1 MKNEF
6 HDRSFYLHSL
16 TTLGSMSNQI
26 TILFANVIN
35 IINKYRLFTSLV
47 IIFLGIIISDV
58 MFHYF
63 YPQIIS
69 LIEYLFGLGK
79 ESHDAVDLTFAP
91 EIWGGVLATVLGTL
105 IIVIAIAAE
114 STPKL
119 MDLFVKDWVSLL
131 FIWFLIIASIHAT
144 IIMYYFGPMERLSSV
159 ILNTYIYLPISS
171 MLSLPYIFYILLYSK
186 TDNVIKK
193 LYSLNIDDINR
204 LKNKSIHIA
213 MRDPKVVEHYQYQL
227 MSTIDQFDDLLE
239 YISFKEAQTEIIRRV
254 GDTVRAYMGNK
265 ESIYPNFFSAT
276 DTIRN
281 NPTFRTYIDH
291 QYKDLEDRKTFYE
304 VKSFKMMGN
313 AYIRKMENGEYE
325 LASLIAS
332 EISSIGL
339 LALKLNQES
348 LITDINIRFNTFM
361 RFAIKHAVRN
371 NEPRNLYNL
380 AFHYSALLKG
390 YVDHDK
396 SDLLK
401 QSYFYFKF
409 YSNEIFKQ
417 AENNPSLYFIV
428 DVLTTELKKLSI
440 LISENDWDDELQ
452 EHLLKEILQLDNP
465 PDYPKED
472 LDQSVNNGVRVLQI
486 GLALHYIKIKKLN
499 FAETIVS
506 DVLDDLAYFDNQT
519 YLSLMEGLYN
529 RIKFS
534 GPTFWEDTDRGN
546 TNIYY
551 SPDSDKIDDFKKIL
565 SGQMKDRLAKLDRDV
580 QFLRLELDQLK
591 SKKEH
596 SLSPEEKVKINELEM
611 KINTRRKTFFLK

>member
-1 MKNEF
+1 MMNDK
-6 HDRSFYLHSL
+6 L
-16 TTLGSMSNQI
+16 TIFFSKILG
-26 TILFANVIN
+26 L
-35 IINKYRLFTSLV
+35 INKNRSLASLFFV
-47 IIFLGIIISDV
+47 FFVVLGTDFT
-58 MFHYF
+58 FHYF
-63 YPQIIS
+63 YSDIV
-69 LIEYLFGLGK
+69 LLLDNLFGLGK
-79 ESHDAVDLTFAP
+79 ETHDAIDLTFAP

-119 MDLFVKDWVSLL
+119 MDLFVKDWVSLI
-131 FIWFLIIASIHAT
+131 FIWFLILASIHAT
-144 IIMYYFGPMERLSSV
+144 VIMYYFGPMERLSSV
-159 ILNTYIYLPISS
+159 MLNTYVYLPASS

-193 LYSLNIDDINR
+193 LYTLNIEDINR
-204 LKNKSIHIA
+204 LKNKSVHLSMDDI
-213 MRDPKVVEHYQYQL
+213 KNVEHYQYQL

-254 GDTVRAYMGNK
+254 GDTVRAYMRNK
-265 ESIYPNFFSAT
+265 SFYDSRFFAAT

-281 NPTFRTYIDH
+281 NPTFRTYVEH
-291 QYKDLEDRKTFYE
+291 QYKDLEERKTFYE
-304 VKSFKMMGN
+304 VKAFKMMGN

-332 EISSIGL
+332 EVSSIGL
-339 LALKLNQES
+339 LALDLKQDS
-348 LITDINIRFNTFM
+348 LIVDINIRFNTFM

-390 YVDHDK
+390 YVDHNK
-396 SDLLK
+396 EDLLK

-409 YSNEIFKQ
+409 YSNEIYKQ
-417 AENNPSLYFIV
+417 AAKNPSLYFIV
-428 DVLTTELKKLSI
+428 DVLTAELKKITI
-440 LISENDWDDELQ
+440 LISEETWDNQLQ

-465 PDYPKED
+465 PDYSKEE

-486 GLALHYIKIKKLN
+486 GLALHFIKINNIN

-506 DVLDDLAYFDNQT
+506 DVLDDLAFFDNQT
-519 YLSLMEGLYN
+519 YLKLMEGLYN
-529 RIKFS
+529 RIRFS

-551 SPDSDKIDDFKKIL
+551 TPDSDKIDDFKKIL
-565 SGQMKDRLAKLDRDV
+565 SKQMKGRLEKLDRDV
-580 QFLRLELDQLK
+580 QFLRLELDKLN
-591 SKKEH
+591 SKKDQTAI
-596 SLSPEEKVKINELEM
+596 EKEKIVDLES
-611 KINTRRKTFFLK
+611 KINTRRKTFFKS

>member
-1 MKNEF
+1 MN
-6 HDRSFYLHSL
+6 S
-16 TTLGSMSNQI
+16 QI
-26 TILFANVIN
+26 TIIFASIIN
-35 IINKYRLFTSLV
+35 IINKHRSFTSLFIV
-47 IIFLGIIISDV
+47 FWGIILSD
-58 MFHYF
+58 MLFHYF
-63 YPQIIS
+63 YIDIVSQIEI
-69 LIEYLFGLGK
+69 LFGI
-79 ESHDAVDLTFAP
+79 EQDTHDAVDLTFAP

-131 FIWFLIIASIHAT
+131 FIWFLILASIHST

-159 ILNTYIYLPISS
+159 LLNTYVYLPLSS

-213 MRDPKVVEHYQYQL
+213 MSDSKVVEHYQYQL

-239 YISFKEAQTEIIRRV
+239 YISFKEAQTEIVRSV
-254 GDTVRAYMGNK
+254 GDTVRAYMKNK
-265 ESIYPNFFSAT
+265 DSIDNKFYVAT

-281 NPTFRTYIDH
+281 NPTFRTYVDH
-291 QYKDLEDRKTFYE
+291 QYKDLEERTTFYE

-390 YVDHDK
+390 YVDYEK
-396 SDLLK
+396 TDLLK

-409 YSNEIFKQ
+409 YSNEIYKQ
-417 AENNPSLYFIV
+417 AANNPSLYFIV
-428 DVLTTELKKLSI
+428 DVLTTELKKISI
-440 LISENDWDDELQ
+440 HISEKNWDLELQ

-465 PDYPKED
+465 PDYPKDD

-486 GLALHYIKIKKLN
+486 GLALHYIKIENLH

-519 YLSLMEGLYN
+519 YLNLMEGLYN
-529 RIKFS
+529 RIRFS

-565 SGQMKDRLAKLDRDV
+565 SKQMKDRLAKLDRDV
-580 QFLRLELDQLK
+580 QFLRLELDKLK
-591 SKKEH
+591 SKKDQT
-596 SLSPEEKVKINELEM
+596 PDEKAKINELEL
-611 KINTRRKTFFLK
+611 KINTRRKTFFLN

>member
-1 MKNEF
+1 MMNDKLTIFFSKILGLINKN
-6 HDRSFYLHSL
+6 RSLASL
-16 TTLGSMSNQI
+16 FFVFFVVLGSD
-26 TILFANVIN
+26 
-35 IINKYRLFTSLV
+35 FT
-47 IIFLGIIISDV
+47 
-58 MFHYF
+58 FHYF
-63 YPQIIS
+63 YSDIV
-69 LIEYLFGLGK
+69 LLLDNLFGLGK
-79 ESHDAVDLTFAP
+79 ETHDAIDLTFAP

-119 MDLFVKDWVSLL
+119 MDLFVKDWVSLI
-131 FIWFLIIASIHAT
+131 FIWFLILASIHAT
-144 IIMYYFGPMERLSSV
+144 VIMYYFGPMERLSSV
-159 ILNTYIYLPISS
+159 MLNTYVYLPASS

-193 LYSLNIDDINR
+193 LYTLNIEDINR
-204 LKNKSIHIA
+204 LKNKSVHLSMDDI
-213 MRDPKVVEHYQYQL
+213 KNVEHYQYQL

-254 GDTVRAYMGNK
+254 GDTVRAYMRNK
-265 ESIYPNFFSAT
+265 SFYDSRFFAAT

-281 NPTFRTYIDH
+281 NPTFRTYVEH
-291 QYKDLEDRKTFYE
+291 QYKDLEERKTFYE
-304 VKSFKMMGN
+304 VKAFKMMGN

-332 EISSIGL
+332 EVSSIGL
-339 LALKLNQES
+339 LALDLKQDS
-348 LITDINIRFNTFM
+348 LIVDINIRFNTFM

-390 YVDHDK
+390 YVDHNK
-396 SDLLK
+396 EDLLK

-409 YSNEIFKQ
+409 YSNEIYKQ
-417 AENNPSLYFIV
+417 AAKNPSLYFIV
-428 DVLTTELKKLSI
+428 DVLTAELKKITI
-440 LISENDWDDELQ
+440 LISEETWDNQLQ

-465 PDYPKED
+465 PDYSKEE

-486 GLALHYIKIKKLN
+486 GLALHFIKINNIN

-506 DVLDDLAYFDNQT
+506 DVLDDLAFFDNQT
-519 YLSLMEGLYN
+519 YLKLMEGLYN
-529 RIKFS
+529 RIRFS

-551 SPDSDKIDDFKKIL
+551 TPDSDKIDDFKKIL
-565 SGQMKDRLAKLDRDV
+565 SKQMKGRLEKLDRDV
-580 QFLRLELDQLK
+580 QFLRLELDKLN
-591 SKKEH
+591 SKKDQTAI
-596 SLSPEEKVKINELEM
+596 EKEKIVDLES
-611 KINTRRKTFFLK
+611 KINTRRKTFFKS

>member
-1 MKNEF
+1 MN
-6 HDRSFYLHSL
+6 S
-16 TTLGSMSNQI
+16 QI
-26 TILFANVIN
+26 TIIFASIIN
-35 IINKYRLFTSLV
+35 IINKHRSFASLFIV
-47 IIFLGIIISDV
+47 FWGIILSD
-58 MFHYF
+58 MLFHYF
-63 YPQIIS
+63 YIDIIS
-69 LIEYLFGLGK
+69 QIEILFGI
-79 ESHDAVDLTFAP
+79 EQDTHDAVDLTFAP

-131 FIWFLIIASIHAT
+131 FIWFLILASIHST

-159 ILNTYIYLPISS
+159 LLNTYVYLPLSS

-213 MRDPKVVEHYQYQL
+213 MNDSKVVEHYQYQL

-239 YISFKEAQTEIIRRV
+239 YISFKEAQTEIVRSV
-254 GDTVRAYMGNK
+254 GDTVRAYMKNK
-265 ESIYPNFFSAT
+265 DSIDNKFYVAT

-281 NPTFRTYIDH
+281 NPTFRTYVDH
-291 QYKDLEDRKTFYE
+291 QYKDLEERTTFYE

-390 YVDHDK
+390 YVDYEK
-396 SDLLK
+396 TDLLK

-409 YSNEIFKQ
+409 YSNEIYKQ
-417 AENNPSLYFIV
+417 AANNPSLYFIV
-428 DVLTTELKKLSI
+428 DVLTTELKKISI
-440 LISENDWDDELQ
+440 HISENDWDMELQ

-465 PDYPKED
+465 PDYPKDD

-486 GLALHYIKIKKLN
+486 GLALHYIKIENLH

-519 YLSLMEGLYN
+519 YLNLMEGLYN
-529 RIKFS
+529 RIRFS

-565 SGQMKDRLAKLDRDV
+565 SKQMKDRLAKLDRDV
-580 QFLRLELDQLK
+580 QFLRLELDKLK
-591 SKKEH
+591 SKKDQT
-596 SLSPEEKVKINELEM
+596 PDEKAKINELEL
-611 KINTRRKTFFLK
+611 KINTRRKTFFLN

>member
-1 MKNEF
+1 MNN
-6 HDRSFYLHSL
+6 H
-16 TTLGSMSNQI
+16 I
-26 TILFANVIN
+26 TILFAN
-35 IINKYRLFTSLV
+35 IINKINKHRLFASLLMV
-47 IIFLGIIISDV
+47 FIGIICSDIL
-58 MFHYF
+58 FHYF
-63 YPQIIS
+63 YPEII
-69 LIEYLFGLGK
+69 LQIEYLFGLGK
-79 ESHDAVDLTFAP
+79 ETHDAVDLTFAP

-131 FIWFLIIASIHAT
+131 FIWFLILASIHAT

-159 ILNTYIYLPISS
+159 ILNTYLYLPISS

-204 LKNKSIHIA
+204 LTNKSVHIA
-213 MRDPKVVEHYQYQL
+213 MRDNKVVEHYQYQL

-239 YISFKEAQTEIIRRV
+239 YISFKEAQTEIIRSV
-254 GDTVRAYMGNK
+254 GDTVRAYMKNK
-265 ESIYPNFFSAT
+265 ELYDSNFFSAT

-281 NPTFRTYIDH
+281 NPTFRTYVEH
-291 QYKDLEDRKTFYE
+291 QYKDLEERNTFYE

-313 AYIRKMENGEYE
+313 SYIRKMENGEYE

-361 RFAIKHAVRN
+361 RFAIKHAIKN

-390 YVDHDK
+390 YVDHEK
-396 SDLLK
+396 MDLLK
-401 QSYFYFKF
+401 QGYFYFKF
-409 YSNEIFKQ
+409 YSNEIYKQ
-417 AENNPSLYFIV
+417 AANNPSLYFIV
-428 DVLTTELKKLSI
+428 DVLTTELKKISI
-440 LISENDWDDELQ
+440 IISENDWDNELQ

-465 PDYPKED
+465 PDYPKDD

-486 GLALHYIKIKKLN
+486 GLALHYIKIKKLD

-519 YLSLMEGLYN
+519 YLNLMEGLYN
-529 RIKFS
+529 RIRFS

-565 SGQMKDRLAKLDRDV
+565 SNQMKDRLAKLDRDV
-580 QFLRLELDQLK
+580 QFLRLELDKIK
-591 SKKEH
+591 SKKDH
-596 SLSPEEKVKINELEM
+596 TSDEKTKINELET
-611 KINTRRKTFFLK
+611 KINTRRKTFFLN

>member
-1 MKNEF
+1 MMNDKLTIFFSKILGLINKN
-6 HDRSFYLHSL
+6 RSLASL
-16 TTLGSMSNQI
+16 FFVFFVVLGSD
-26 TILFANVIN
+26 
-35 IINKYRLFTSLV
+35 FT
-47 IIFLGIIISDV
+47 
-58 MFHYF
+58 FHYF
-63 YPQIIS
+63 YSDIV
-69 LIEYLFGLGK
+69 LLLDNLFGLGK
-79 ESHDAVDLTFAP
+79 ETHDAIDLTFAP

-119 MDLFVKDWVSLL
+119 MDLFVKDWVSLI
-131 FIWFLIIASIHAT
+131 FIWFLILASIHAT
-144 IIMYYFGPMERLSSV
+144 VIMYYFGPMERLSSV
-159 ILNTYIYLPISS
+159 MLNTYVYLPASS

-193 LYSLNIDDINR
+193 LYTLNIEDINR
-204 LKNKSIHIA
+204 LKNKSVHLSMDDI
-213 MRDPKVVEHYQYQL
+213 KNVEHYQYQL

-254 GDTVRAYMGNK
+254 GDTVRAYMRNK
-265 ESIYPNFFSAT
+265 SFYDSRFFAAT

-281 NPTFRTYIDH
+281 NPTFRTYVEH
-291 QYKDLEDRKTFYE
+291 QYKDLEERKTFYE
-304 VKSFKMMGN
+304 VKAFKMMGN

-332 EISSIGL
+332 EVSSIGL
-339 LALKLNQES
+339 LALDLKQHS
-348 LITDINIRFNTFM
+348 LIVDINIRFNTFM

-390 YVDHDK
+390 YVDHNK
-396 SDLLK
+396 EDLLK

-409 YSNEIFKQ
+409 YSNEIYKQ
-417 AENNPSLYFIV
+417 AAKNPSLYFIV
-428 DVLTTELKKLSI
+428 DVLTAELKKITI
-440 LISENDWDDELQ
+440 LISEETWDNQLQ

-465 PDYPKED
+465 PDYSKEE

-486 GLALHYIKIKKLN
+486 GLALHFIKINNIN

-506 DVLDDLAYFDNQT
+506 DVLDDLAFFDNQT
-519 YLSLMEGLYN
+519 YLKLMEGLYN
-529 RIKFS
+529 RIRFS

-551 SPDSDKIDDFKKIL
+551 TPDSDRIDDFKKIL
-565 SGQMKDRLAKLDRDV
+565 SKQMKGRLEKLDRDV
-580 QFLRLELDQLK
+580 QFLRLELDKLN
-591 SKKEH
+591 SKKDQTAI
-596 SLSPEEKVKINELEM
+596 EKEKIVDLES
-611 KINTRRKTFFLK
+611 KINTRRKTFFKS

>member
-1 MKNEF
+1 
-6 HDRSFYLHSL
+6 
-16 TTLGSMSNQI
+16 MSSNI
-26 TILFANVIN
+26 TIFFANTLN
-35 IINKYRLFTSLV
+35 LINKSRSLASLLIVSFV
-47 IIFLGIIISDV
+47 ILISDSL
-58 MFHYF
+58 FHQL
-63 YPQIIS
+63 YPQVILFLEQFFDIS
-69 LIEYLFGLGK
+69 K
-79 ESHDAVDLTFAP
+79 EAHVAVDLTFAP

-119 MDLFVKDWVSLL
+119 MDLFVRDWISLI
-131 FIWFLIIASIHAT
+131 FIWFLILASIHST
-144 IIMYYFGPMERLSSV
+144 IIMYYFEPMDRLSSV
-159 ILNTYIYLPISS
+159 MLNTYIYLPLSS
-171 MLSLPYIFYILLYSK
+171 ILSLPYIFYILLYSK

-193 LYSLNIDDINR
+193 LYSLNIADIKR
-204 LKNKSIHIA
+204 LKQNPIQLTMNDS
-213 MRDPKVVEHYQYQL
+213 KVIEHYQHQL

-254 GDTVRAYMGNK
+254 GDTVRVYMMNK
-265 ESIYPNFFSAT
+265 DSYNSKFFTAT

-281 NPTFRTYIDH
+281 NPTFRTYVEH
-291 QYKDLEDRKTFYE
+291 QYKDIEDRKTFYE

-325 LASLIAS
+325 LASLIAN

-339 LALKLNQES
+339 LALELKQDN

-380 AFHYSALLKG
+380 AFHYSTLLQG
-390 YVDHDK
+390 YVDK
-396 SDLLK
+396 NKIDLLK
-401 QSYFYFKF
+401 MGYFYFKF
-409 YSNEIFKQ
+409 YSNEIYKQ
-417 AENNPSLYFIV
+417 AANNPSLYFIV
-428 DVLTTELKKLSI
+428 DVLTTELKKISI
-440 LISENDWDDELQ
+440 FISEKNWDLELQ

-465 PDYPKED
+465 PDYPKDD

-486 GLALHYIKIKKLN
+486 GLALHYIKIEN
-499 FAETIVS
+499 FDFAETIVA

-519 YLSLMEGLYN
+519 YLNLMEGLYN

-551 SPDSDKIDDFKKIL
+551 SPDSDKIDDFKKML
-565 SGQMKDRLAKLDRDV
+565 SKQMKKRIEKLDRDV
-580 QFLRLELDQLK
+580 QFLRLELDKLS
-591 SKKEH
+591 SKKEKTP
-596 SLSPEEKVKINELEM
+596 LEKEKIIELEE
-611 KINTRRKTFFLK
+611 KINTRRKMFFIK

>member
-1 MKNEF
+1 MN
-6 HDRSFYLHSL
+6 S
-16 TTLGSMSNQI
+16 QI
-26 TILFANVIN
+26 TIVFASIVN
-35 IINKYRLFTSLV
+35 IINRHRSFASLFIV
-47 IIFLGIIISDV
+47 FWGIILSD
-58 MFHYF
+58 MLFHYF
-63 YPQIIS
+63 YIDIIS
-69 LIEYLFGLGK
+69 QIEILFGIK
-79 ESHDAVDLTFAP
+79 QDTHDAVDLTFAP

-131 FIWFLIIASIHAT
+131 FIWFLILASIHST

-159 ILNTYIYLPISS
+159 LLNTYVYLPLSS

-204 LKNKSIHIA
+204 LKNKSIQIA
-213 MRDPKVVEHYQYQL
+213 MNDSKVVEHYQYQL

-239 YISFKEAQTEIIRRV
+239 YISFKEAQTEIVRSV
-254 GDTVRAYMGNK
+254 GDTVRAYMKNK
-265 ESIYPNFFSAT
+265 DSIDNKFYVAT

-281 NPTFRTYIDH
+281 NPTFRTYVDH
-291 QYKDLEDRKTFYE
+291 QYKDLEERTTFYE

-339 LALKLNQES
+339 LALKLKQES

-390 YVDHDK
+390 YVDYEK
-396 SDLLK
+396 TDLLK

-409 YSNEIFKQ
+409 YSNEIYKQ
-417 AENNPSLYFIV
+417 AANNPSLYFIV
-428 DVLTTELKKLSI
+428 DVLTTELKKISI
-440 LISENDWDDELQ
+440 HISENDWDMELQ

-465 PDYPKED
+465 PDYPKDD

-486 GLALHYIKIKKLN
+486 GLALHYIKIENLH

-519 YLSLMEGLYN
+519 YLNLMEGLYN
-529 RIKFS
+529 RIRFS

-565 SGQMKDRLAKLDRDV
+565 SKQMKDRLAKLDRDV
-580 QFLRLELDQLK
+580 QFLRLELDKLK
-591 SKKEH
+591 SKKDQT
-596 SLSPEEKVKINELEM
+596 PDEKAKINELEL
-611 KINTRRKTFFLK
+611 KINTRRKTFFLN

>member
-1 MKNEF
+1 MMNDK
-6 HDRSFYLHSL
+6 L
-16 TTLGSMSNQI
+16 TIFFSKILG
-26 TILFANVIN
+26 L
-35 IINKYRLFTSLV
+35 INKNRSLASLFFV
-47 IIFLGIIISDV
+47 FFVVLGTDFT
-58 MFHYF
+58 FHYF
-63 YPQIIS
+63 YSDIV
-69 LIEYLFGLGK
+69 LLLDNLFGLGK
-79 ESHDAVDLTFAP
+79 ETHDAIDLTFAP

-119 MDLFVKDWVSLL
+119 MDLFVKDWVSLI
-131 FIWFLIIASIHAT
+131 FIWFLILASIHST
-144 IIMYYFGPMERLSSV
+144 VIMYYFGPMERLSSV
-159 ILNTYIYLPISS
+159 MLNTYVYLPASS

-193 LYSLNIDDINR
+193 LYTLNIEDINR
-204 LKNKSIHIA
+204 LKNKSVHLSMDDI
-213 MRDPKVVEHYQYQL
+213 KNVEHYQYQL

-254 GDTVRAYMGNK
+254 GDTVRAYMRNK
-265 ESIYPNFFSAT
+265 KFYESRFFAAT

-281 NPTFRTYIDH
+281 NPTFRTYVEH

-304 VKSFKMMGN
+304 VKAFKMMGN

-332 EISSIGL
+332 EVSSIGL
-339 LALKLNQES
+339 LALDLKQDS
-348 LITDINIRFNTFM
+348 LIVDINIRFNTFM

-390 YVDHDK
+390 YVDHNK
-396 SDLLK
+396 EDLLK

-409 YSNEIFKQ
+409 YSNEIYKQ
-417 AENNPSLYFIV
+417 AAKNPSLYFIV
-428 DVLTTELKKLSI
+428 DVLTAELKKITI
-440 LISENDWDDELQ
+440 LISEETWDNQLQ

-465 PDYPKED
+465 PDYSKEE

-486 GLALHYIKIKKLN
+486 GLALHFIKISNIN

-506 DVLDDLAYFDNQT
+506 DVLDDLAFFDNQT
-519 YLSLMEGLYN
+519 YLKLMEGLYN
-529 RIKFS
+529 RIRFS

-551 SPDSDKIDDFKKIL
+551 TPDSDKIDDFKKIL
-565 SGQMKDRLAKLDRDV
+565 SKQMKGRLEKLDRDV
-580 QFLRLELDQLK
+580 QFLRLELDKLN
-591 SKKEH
+591 SKKDQTAI
-596 SLSPEEKVKINELEM
+596 EKEKIVDLES
-611 KINTRRKTFFLK
+611 KINTRRKTFFKS

>member
-1 MKNEF
+1 MN
-6 HDRSFYLHSL
+6 
-16 TTLGSMSNQI
+16 NQI
-26 TILFANVIN
+26 TILFAN
-35 IINKYRLFTSLV
+35 IINKINKHRLFASLLIV
-47 IIFLGIIISDV
+47 FIGIICSDIL
-58 MFHYF
+58 FHYF
-63 YPQIIS
+63 YPEII
-69 LIEYLFGLGK
+69 LQIEYLFGLGK
-79 ESHDAVDLTFAP
+79 ETHDAVDLTFAP

-131 FIWFLIIASIHAT
+131 FIWFLILASIHAT

-159 ILNTYIYLPISS
+159 ILNTYLYLPISS

-204 LKNKSIHIA
+204 LTNKSVHIA
-213 MRDPKVVEHYQYQL
+213 MRDNKVVEHYQYQL

-239 YISFKEAQTEIIRRV
+239 YISFKEAQTEIIRSV
-254 GDTVRAYMGNK
+254 GDTVRAYMKNK
-265 ESIYPNFFSAT
+265 ELYVSNFFSAT

-281 NPTFRTYIDH
+281 NPTFRTYVEH
-291 QYKDLEDRKTFYE
+291 QYKDLEERNTFYE

-313 AYIRKMENGEYE
+313 SYIRKMENGEYE

-332 EISSIGL
+332 EISTIGL

-361 RFAIKHAVRN
+361 RFAIKHAIKN

-390 YVDHDK
+390 YVDHEK
-396 SDLLK
+396 MDLLK
-401 QSYFYFKF
+401 QGYFYFKF
-409 YSNEIFKQ
+409 YSNEIYKQ
-417 AENNPSLYFIV
+417 AANNPSLYFIV
-428 DVLTTELKKLSI
+428 DVLTTELKKISI
-440 LISENDWDDELQ
+440 IISENDWDNELQ

-465 PDYPKED
+465 PDYPKDD

-486 GLALHYIKIKKLN
+486 GLALHYIKIKKLD

-506 DVLDDLAYFDNQT
+506 DVLDDLAYFDNQK
-519 YLSLMEGLYN
+519 YLNLMEGLYN
-529 RIKFS
+529 RIRFS

-565 SGQMKDRLAKLDRDV
+565 SNQMKDRLAKLDRDV
-580 QFLRLELDQLK
+580 QFLRLELDKIK
-591 SKKEH
+591 SKKDH
-596 SLSPEEKVKINELEM
+596 TSDEKTKINELET
-611 KINTRRKTFFLK
+611 KINTRRKTFFLN

>member
-1 MKNEF
+1 MN
-6 HDRSFYLHSL
+6 S
-16 TTLGSMSNQI
+16 QI
-26 TILFANVIN
+26 TIIFASIIN
-35 IINKYRLFTSLV
+35 IINKHRSFTSLFIV
-47 IIFLGIIISDV
+47 FWGIILSD
-58 MFHYF
+58 MLFHYF
-63 YPQIIS
+63 YIDIIS
-69 LIEYLFGLGK
+69 QIEILFGI
-79 ESHDAVDLTFAP
+79 EQDTHDAVDLTFAP

-131 FIWFLIIASIHAT
+131 FIWFLILASIHST

-159 ILNTYIYLPISS
+159 LLNTYVYLPLSS

-213 MRDPKVVEHYQYQL
+213 MSDSKVVEHYQYQL

-239 YISFKEAQTEIIRRV
+239 YISFKEAQTEIVRSV
-254 GDTVRAYMGNK
+254 GDTVRAYMKNK
-265 ESIYPNFFSAT
+265 DSIDGKFYVAT

-281 NPTFRTYIDH
+281 NPTFRTYVDH
-291 QYKDLEDRKTFYE
+291 QYKDLEERTTFYE

-390 YVDHDK
+390 YVDYEK
-396 SDLLK
+396 TDLLK

-409 YSNEIFKQ
+409 YSNEIYKQ
-417 AENNPSLYFIV
+417 AANNPSLYFIV
-428 DVLTTELKKLSI
+428 DVLTTELKKISI
-440 LISENDWDDELQ
+440 HISENNWDLELQ

-465 PDYPKED
+465 PDYPKD
-472 LDQSVNNGVRVLQI
+472 NLDQSVNNGVRVLQI
-486 GLALHYIKIKKLN
+486 GLALHYIKIDNLH

-519 YLSLMEGLYN
+519 YLNLMEGLYN
-529 RIKFS
+529 RIRFS

-565 SGQMKDRLAKLDRDV
+565 SKQMKDRLAKLDRDV
-580 QFLRLELDQLK
+580 QFLRLELDKLK
-591 SKKEH
+591 SKKDQT
-596 SLSPEEKVKINELEM
+596 PDEKAKINELEL
-611 KINTRRKTFFLK
+611 KINTRRKTFFLN

>member
-1 MKNEF
+1 MMNDK
-6 HDRSFYLHSL
+6 L
-16 TTLGSMSNQI
+16 TIFFSKILG
-26 TILFANVIN
+26 L
-35 IINKYRLFTSLV
+35 INKNRSLASLFFV
-47 IIFLGIIISDV
+47 FFVVLGTDFT
-58 MFHYF
+58 FHYF
-63 YPQIIS
+63 YSDIV
-69 LIEYLFGLGK
+69 LLLDNLFGLGK
-79 ESHDAVDLTFAP
+79 ETHDAIDLTFAP

-119 MDLFVKDWVSLL
+119 MDLFVKDWVSLI
-131 FIWFLIIASIHAT
+131 FIWFLILASIHAT
-144 IIMYYFGPMERLSSV
+144 VIMYYFGPMERLSSV
-159 ILNTYIYLPISS
+159 MLNTYVYLPASS

-193 LYSLNIDDINR
+193 LYTLNIEDINR
-204 LKNKSIHIA
+204 LKNKSVHLSMDDI
-213 MRDPKVVEHYQYQL
+213 KNVEHYQYQL

-254 GDTVRAYMGNK
+254 GDTVRAYMRNK
-265 ESIYPNFFSAT
+265 SFYDSRFFAAT

-281 NPTFRTYIDH
+281 NPTFRTYVEH
-291 QYKDLEDRKTFYE
+291 QYKDLEERKTFYE
-304 VKSFKMMGN
+304 VKAFKMMGN

-332 EISSIGL
+332 EVSSIGL
-339 LALKLNQES
+339 LALDLKQDS
-348 LITDINIRFNTFM
+348 LIVDINIRFNTFM

-390 YVDHDK
+390 YVDHNK
-396 SDLLK
+396 EDLLK

-409 YSNEIFKQ
+409 YSNEIYKQ
-417 AENNPSLYFIV
+417 AAKNPSLYFIV
-428 DVLTTELKKLSI
+428 DVLTAELKKITI
-440 LISENDWDDELQ
+440 LISEETWDNQLQ

-465 PDYPKED
+465 PDYSKEE

-486 GLALHYIKIKKLN
+486 GLALHFIKINNIN

-506 DVLDDLAYFDNQT
+506 DVLDDLAFFDNQT
-519 YLSLMEGLYN
+519 YLKLMEGLYN
-529 RIKFS
+529 RIRFS

-551 SPDSDKIDDFKKIL
+551 TPDSDKIDDFKKIL
-565 SGQMKDRLAKLDRDV
+565 SKQMKERLEKLDRDV
-580 QFLRLELDQLK
+580 QFLRLELDKLN
-591 SKKEH
+591 SKKDQTAI
-596 SLSPEEKVKINELEM
+596 EKEKIVDLES
-611 KINTRRKTFFLK
+611 KINTRRKTFFKS

>member
-1 MKNEF
+1 MN
-6 HDRSFYLHSL
+6 S
-16 TTLGSMSNQI
+16 QI
-26 TILFANVIN
+26 TIFFASIIN
-35 IINKYRLFTSLV
+35 IINKHRSFASLFIV
-47 IIFLGIIISDV
+47 FWGIILSD
-58 MFHYF
+58 MLFHYF
-63 YPQIIS
+63 YIDIIS
-69 LIEYLFGLGK
+69 QIEIHFGI
-79 ESHDAVDLTFAP
+79 EQDTHDAVDLTFAP

-131 FIWFLIIASIHAT
+131 FIWFLILASIHST

-159 ILNTYIYLPISS
+159 LLNTYVYLPLSS

-193 LYSLNIDDINR
+193 LFSLNIDDINR

-213 MRDPKVVEHYQYQL
+213 MSDSKVVEHYQYQL

-239 YISFKEAQTEIIRRV
+239 YISFKEAQTEIVRSV
-254 GDTVRAYMGNK
+254 GDTVRAYMKNK
-265 ESIYPNFFSAT
+265 DSIDNKFYVAT

-281 NPTFRTYIDH
+281 NPTFRTYVDH
-291 QYKDLEDRKTFYE
+291 QYKDLEERTTFYE

-390 YVDHDK
+390 YVDYEK
-396 SDLLK
+396 TDLLK

-409 YSNEIFKQ
+409 YSNEIYKQ
-417 AENNPSLYFIV
+417 AANNPSLYFIV
-428 DVLTTELKKLSI
+428 DVLTTELKKISI
-440 LISENDWDDELQ
+440 HISENNWDLELQ

-465 PDYPKED
+465 PDYPKDD

-486 GLALHYIKIKKLN
+486 GLALHYIKIENLH

-519 YLSLMEGLYN
+519 YLNLMEGLYN
-529 RIKFS
+529 RIRFS

-551 SPDSDKIDDFKKIL
+551 SPDSNKIDDFKKIL
-565 SGQMKDRLAKLDRDV
+565 SKQMKDRLAKLDRDV
-580 QFLRLELDQLK
+580 QFLRLELDKLK
-591 SKKEH
+591 SKKDQT
-596 SLSPEEKVKINELEM
+596 PDEKAKINELEL
-611 KINTRRKTFFLK
+611 KINTRRKTFFLN

>member
-1 MKNEF
+1 MN
-6 HDRSFYLHSL
+6 S
-16 TTLGSMSNQI
+16 QI
-26 TILFANVIN
+26 TIIFASIIN
-35 IINKYRLFTSLV
+35 IINKHRSFTSLFIV
-47 IIFLGIIISDV
+47 FWGIILSD
-58 MFHYF
+58 MLFHYF
-63 YPQIIS
+63 YIDIVSQIEI
-69 LIEYLFGLGK
+69 LFGI
-79 ESHDAVDLTFAP
+79 EQDTHDAVDLTFAP

-131 FIWFLIIASIHAT
+131 FIWFLILASIHST

-159 ILNTYIYLPISS
+159 LLNTYVYLPVSS

-213 MRDPKVVEHYQYQL
+213 MNDSKVVEHYQYQL

-239 YISFKEAQTEIIRRV
+239 YISFKEAQTEIVRSV
-254 GDTVRAYMGNK
+254 GDTVRAYMKNK
-265 ESIYPNFFSAT
+265 DSIDNKFYVAT

-281 NPTFRTYIDH
+281 NPTFRTYVDH
-291 QYKDLEDRKTFYE
+291 QYKDLEERTTFYE

-390 YVDHDK
+390 YVDYEK
-396 SDLLK
+396 TDLLK

-409 YSNEIFKQ
+409 YSNEIYKQ
-417 AENNPSLYFIV
+417 AANNPSLYFIV
-428 DVLTTELKKLSI
+428 DVLTTELKKISI
-440 LISENDWDDELQ
+440 HISENDWDMELQ

-465 PDYPKED
+465 PDYPKDD

-486 GLALHYIKIKKLN
+486 GLALHYIKIENLH

-519 YLSLMEGLYN
+519 YLNLMEGLYN
-529 RIKFS
+529 RIRFS

-565 SGQMKDRLAKLDRDV
+565 SKQMKDRLAKLDRDV
-580 QFLRLELDQLK
+580 QFLRLELDKLK
-591 SKKEH
+591 SKKDQT
-596 SLSPEEKVKINELEM
+596 PDEKAKINELEL
-611 KINTRRKTFFLK
+611 KINTRRKTFFLN

>member
-1 MKNEF
+1 MMNDKLTIFFSKILGLINKN
-6 HDRSFYLHSL
+6 RSLASL
-16 TTLGSMSNQI
+16 FFVFFVVLGSD
-26 TILFANVIN
+26 
-35 IINKYRLFTSLV
+35 FT
-47 IIFLGIIISDV
+47 
-58 MFHYF
+58 FHYF
-63 YPQIIS
+63 YSDIVF
-69 LIEYLFGLGK
+69 LLDNLFGLGK
-79 ESHDAVDLTFAP
+79 ETHDAIDLTFAP

-119 MDLFVKDWVSLL
+119 MDLFVKDWVSLI
-131 FIWFLIIASIHAT
+131 FIWFLILASIHAT
-144 IIMYYFGPMERLSSV
+144 VIMYYFGPMERLSSV
-159 ILNTYIYLPISS
+159 MLNTYVYLPASS

-193 LYSLNIDDINR
+193 LYTLNIEDINR
-204 LKNKSIHIA
+204 LKNKSVHLSMDDI
-213 MRDPKVVEHYQYQL
+213 KNVEHYQYQL

-254 GDTVRAYMGNK
+254 GDTVRAYMRNK
-265 ESIYPNFFSAT
+265 SFYDTRFFTAT

-281 NPTFRTYIDH
+281 NPTFRTYVEH

-304 VKSFKMMGN
+304 VKAFKMMGN

-332 EISSIGL
+332 EVSSIGL
-339 LALKLNQES
+339 LALDLKQDS
-348 LITDINIRFNTFM
+348 LIVDINIRFNTFM

-390 YVDHDK
+390 YVDHNK
-396 SDLLK
+396 EDLLK

-409 YSNEIFKQ
+409 YSNEIYKQ
-417 AENNPSLYFIV
+417 AAKNPSLYFIV
-428 DVLTTELKKLSI
+428 DVLTAELKKITI
-440 LISENDWDDELQ
+440 LISEETWDNQLQ

-465 PDYPKED
+465 PDYSKEE

-486 GLALHYIKIKKLN
+486 GLALHFIKINNIN

-506 DVLDDLAYFDNQT
+506 DVLDDLAFFDNQT
-519 YLSLMEGLYN
+519 YLKLMEGLYN
-529 RIKFS
+529 RIRFS

-551 SPDSDKIDDFKKIL
+551 TPDSDKIDDFKKIL
-565 SGQMKDRLAKLDRDV
+565 SKQMKGRLEKLDRDV
-580 QFLRLELDQLK
+580 QFLRLELDKLN
-591 SKKEH
+591 SKKDQTAI
-596 SLSPEEKVKINELEM
+596 EKEKIVDLES
-611 KINTRRKTFFLK
+611 KINTRRKTFFKS

>member
-1 MKNEF
+1 
-6 HDRSFYLHSL
+6 
-16 TTLGSMSNQI
+16 MSNNI
-26 TILFANVIN
+26 TIFFANILN
-35 IINKYRLFTSLV
+35 IINKYRSLTSLV
-47 IIFLGIIISDV
+47 LVFFIVLISDSL
-58 MFHYF
+58 FHQL

-69 LIEYLFGLGK
+69 LLEEFFDISKDAHG
-79 ESHDAVDLTFAP
+79 AVDLTFAP

-119 MDLFVKDWVSLL
+119 MDLFVRDWVSLI
-131 FIWFLIIASIHAT
+131 FIWFLILASIHST
-144 IIMYYFGPMERLSSV
+144 IIMYYFEPMNRLSSV
-159 ILNTYIYLPISS
+159 VLNTYIYLPLSS
-171 MLSLPYIFYILLYSK
+171 ILSLPYIFYILLYSK

-193 LYSLNIDDINR
+193 LYSLNIADIKR
-204 LKNKSIHIA
+204 LKQKPIQLTMS
-213 MRDPKVVEHYQYQL
+213 DTKVIEHYQHQL

-254 GDTVRAYMGNK
+254 GDTVRVYMMNK
-265 ESIYPNFFSAT
+265 VHYDSKFFTAT

-281 NPTFRTYIDH
+281 NPTFRTYVEH
-291 QYKDLEDRKTFYE
+291 QYEDIEKRKTFYE

-325 LASLIAS
+325 LASLIAN
-332 EISSIGL
+332 EIGSIGL
-339 LALKLNQES
+339 LALKLEQDN

-390 YVDHDK
+390 YVDK
-396 SDLLK
+396 NKIDLLK
-401 QSYFYFKF
+401 MGYFYFKF
-409 YSNEIFKQ
+409 YSNEIYKQ
-417 AENNPSLYFIV
+417 AANNPSLYFIV
-428 DVLTTELKKLSI
+428 DVLTTELKKISI
-440 LISENDWDDELQ
+440 LISEKNWDIELQ

-465 PDYPKED
+465 PDYPKDD

-486 GLALHYIKIKKLN
+486 GLALHYIKIEN
-499 FAETIVS
+499 FDFAETIVA

-519 YLSLMEGLYN
+519 YLHLMEGLYN
-529 RIKFS
+529 RIRFS

-551 SPDSDKIDDFKKIL
+551 SPDSNKIDDFKKML
-565 SGQMKDRLAKLDRDV
+565 SKQMKSRLEKLDRDV
-580 QFLRLELDQLK
+580 QFLRLELDKLN
-591 SKKEH
+591 SK
-596 SLSPEEKVKINELEM
+596 EEKTQSEKEKIIDLEE
-611 KINTRRKTFFLK
+611 KINTRRKTFFIK